1 MPLHLTSIPL
11 RHCTQYASL
20 YSLGVNLGERPCLS
34 PYNLHPFNVRLILP
48 YLPYALLSLP
58 LLLPFPYLGC
68 KIPQRGL
75 GLIPNRNRIWCT
87 WNVIQIWGY
96 FSHSVKLHPAQCVR
110 LPVNANSYN
119 SRYTCFPNSPWRR
132 KIVNIRQP
140 TDRLSISR
148 TLINEQ

>member
-1 MPLHLTSIPL
+1 MYSNYMPRAAYGYLVADQSPWERTRTAAYRLYANSICDTHKCHCSCGMPRVTPYKCNMPLHLTSIPL

-20 YSLGVNLGERPCLS
+20 YSLGVNLGERPCPS

-58 LLLPFPYLGC
+58 LLLPLPYLGC

-87 WNVIQIWGY
+87 
-96 FSHSVKLHPAQCVR
+96 
-110 LPVNANSYN
+110 
-119 SRYTCFPNSPWRR
+119 
-132 KIVNIRQP
+132 
-140 TDRLSISR
+140 
-148 TLINEQ
+148 